1 MKINFRVRFK
11 NKMFVSALISAI
23 FLIITNIPS
32 VSIMLPE
39 WLNESVVQGILSI
52 LTLGG
57 IFVDPTTAGL
67 YDSEQAMEYTEPKKD
82 QEDTENIKNTDNKK
96 NILIF
101 VLIIII
107 VILIVAL

>member
-32 VSIMLPE
+32 VSVLLPE
-39 WLNESVVQGILSI
+39 WLNESVAQGILSI

-57 IFVDPTTAGL
+57 IFIDPTTAGL
-67 YDSEQAMEYTEPKKD
+67 YDSQQAMEYTEPKKD
-82 QEDTENIKNTDNKK
+82 QEVTENTDNKK

>member
-32 VSIMLPE
+32 ISIALPA

-82 QEDTENIKNTDNKK
+82 QEVTENTDNKK
-96 NILIF
+96 NVLIF

>member
-32 VSIMLPE
+32 ISIALPE
-39 WLNESVVQGILSI
+39 WLNESVAQGILSI

-57 IFVDPTTAGL
+57 IFIDPTTAGL

-82 QEDTENIKNTDNKK
+82 QEVTENTDNKK

>member
-32 VSIMLPE
+32 ISIALPA
-39 WLNESVVQGILSI
+39 WLNESVAQGILSI

-57 IFVDPTTAGL
+57 IFIDPTTAGL

-82 QEDTENIKNTDNKK
+82 QEVTENTDNKK

>member
-82 QEDTENIKNTDNKK
+82 QEDTENTDNKK

-107 VILIVAL
+107 VILIVAI

>member
-82 QEDTENIKNTDNKK
+82 QEVTENTDNKK

-107 VILIVAL
+107 VILIVAI

>member
-32 VSIMLPE
+32 ISIALPS
-39 WLNESVVQGILSI
+39 WCNESVAQGILAI

-57 IFVDPTTAGL
+57 VFIDPTTAGL

-82 QEDTENIKNTDNKK
+82 QEVTENTDNKK
-96 NILIF
+96 NVLIF

-107 VILIVAL
+107 VILIVVL

>member
-32 VSIMLPE
+32 ISIALPE
-39 WLNESVVQGILSI
+39 WLNESVAQGILSI

-57 IFVDPTTAGL
+57 IFIDPTTAGL

-82 QEDTENIKNTDNKK
+82 QEVTENTDNKK

-107 VILIVAL
+107 VILIVAI

>member
-32 VSIMLPE
+32 ISIALPS
-39 WLNESVVQGILSI
+39 WCNESVAQGILAI

-57 IFVDPTTAGL
+57 VFIDPTTAGL
-67 YDSEQAMEYTEPKKD
+67 YDSQQAMEYTEPKKD
-82 QEDTENIKNTDNKK
+82 QEVTKNTDNKK

-101 VLIIII
+101 ALVVIII
-107 VILIVAL
+107 VLIFAL

>member
-23 FLIITNIPS
+23 FLIVTNIPS

-57 IFVDPTTAGL
+57 IFIDPTTAGL
-67 YDSEQAMEYTEPKKD
+67 YDSVQAMEYTEPKKD
-82 QEDTENIKNTDNKK
+82 QEDTDNKK

-107 VILIVAL
+107 VILIVAI

>member
-32 VSIMLPE
+32 ISIALPE
-39 WLNESVVQGILSI
+39 WLNESAAQGILSI

-57 IFVDPTTAGL
+57 IFIDPTTAGL

-82 QEDTENIKNTDNKK
+82 QEVTENTDNKK

>member
-23 FLIITNIPS
+23 FLIVTNIPS
-32 VSIMLPE
+32 ISIMLPL
-39 WLNESVVQGILSI
+39 WCNESVAQGILSI

-57 IFVDPTTAGL
+57 IFIDPTTAGL

-82 QEDTENIKNTDNKK
+82 QEVTENTDNKK

-107 VILIVAL
+107 VILIVVL

>member
-39 WLNESVVQGILSI
+39 WLNESVAQGVLSI
-52 LTLGG
+52 LTLAG
-57 IFVDPTTAGL
+57 IFVDPTTYGL
-67 YDSEQAMEYTEPKKD
+67 YDSEQAMGYEEPKKD
-82 QEDTENIKNTDNKK
+82 QEVTENTDNKK

-107 VILIVAL
+107 VILIVAI

>member
-32 VSIMLPE
+32 ISIALPE
-39 WLNESVVQGILSI
+39 WLNESVAQGILSI

-82 QEDTENIKNTDNKK
+82 QEVTENTDNKK

>member
-32 VSIMLPE
+32 ISIMLPE
-39 WLNESVVQGILSI
+39 WLNESVAQGILSI

-57 IFVDPTTAGL
+57 IFIDPTTAGL
-67 YDSEQAMEYTEPKKD
+67 YDSQQAMEYTEPKKD
-82 QEDTENIKNTDNKK
+82 QEVTKNTDNKK

-101 VLIIII
+101 ALVVIII
-107 VILIVAL
+107 VLIFAL

>member
-32 VSIMLPE
+32 VSVLLPE
-39 WLNESVVQGILSI
+39 WLNESVAQGILSI

-57 IFVDPTTAGL
+57 IFIDPTTAGL

-82 QEDTENIKNTDNKK
+82 QEVTENTDNKK

-107 VILIVAL
+107 VILIVAI

>member
-39 WLNESVVQGILSI
+39 WLNESVAQGILAI
-52 LTLGG
+52 LTLAGV
-57 IFVDPTTAGL
+57 FVDPTTAGL

-82 QEDTENIKNTDNKK
+82 QEVTENTDNKK

-107 VILIVAL
+107 VILIVVL

>member
-32 VSIMLPE
+32 ISIALPA
-39 WLNESVVQGILSI
+39 WLNESVAQGILSI

-57 IFVDPTTAGL
+57 IFIDPTTAGL
-67 YDSEQAMEYTEPKKD
+67 YDSQQAMEYTEPKKD
-82 QEDTENIKNTDNKK
+82 QEVTENTDNKK

>member
-32 VSIMLPE
+32 ISIALPS
-39 WLNESVVQGILSI
+39 WCNESVAQGILAI

-57 IFVDPTTAGL
+57 VFIDPTTAGL

-82 QEDTENIKNTDNKK
+82 QENTDNKK

-107 VILIVAL
+107 VILIVAI

>member
-23 FLIITNIPS
+23 FLIITNIPT
-32 VSIMLPE
+32 VSALLPS
-39 WLNESVVQGILSI
+39 WCNESVSQGILSI

-57 IFVDPTTAGL
+57 IFIDPTTAGL
-67 YDSEQAMEYTEPKKD
+67 YDSQQAMEYTEPKKD
-82 QEDTENIKNTDNKK
+82 QEVTENTNKNK
-96 NILIF
+96 NILLF

-107 VILIVAL
+107 VILIVVL

>member
-32 VSIMLPE
+32 ISIALPA
-39 WLNESVVQGILSI
+39 WLNESVAQGILSI

-57 IFVDPTTAGL
+57 VFIDPTTAGL

-82 QEDTENIKNTDNKK
+82 QEVTENTDNKK

-107 VILIVAL
+107 VILIVAI

>member
-23 FLIITNIPS
+23 FLIITNIPT
-32 VSIMLPE
+32 VSASLPS
-39 WLNESVVQGILSI
+39 WCNESVAQGILSI

-57 IFVDPTTAGL
+57 IFIDPTTYGL
-67 YDSEQAMEYTEPKKD
+67 YDSEQAMEYSEPKKD
-82 QEDTENIKNTDNKK
+82 KDEVDNKVDNKK

-107 VILIVAL
+107 VILIVAI

>member
-32 VSIMLPE
+32 VSVLLPE
-39 WLNESVVQGILSI
+39 WLNESVAQGILSI

-57 IFVDPTTAGL
+57 VFIDPTTAGL
-67 YDSEQAMEYTEPKKD
+67 YDSVQAMEYTEPKKD
-82 QEDTENIKNTDNKK
+82 QEVTENTDNKK

-107 VILIVAL
+107 VILIVAI